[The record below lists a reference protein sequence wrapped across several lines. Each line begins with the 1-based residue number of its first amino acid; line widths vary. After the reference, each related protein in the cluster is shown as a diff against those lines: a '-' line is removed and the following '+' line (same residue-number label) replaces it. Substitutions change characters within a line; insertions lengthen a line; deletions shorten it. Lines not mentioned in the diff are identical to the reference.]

1 MLVLLR
7 LDGFVSGYWLSLIVV
22 LSEVVMVVSGG
33 VRALGGVSGGDQYG
47 GSIGFGGPGEDGKYW
62 EWV

>member
-22 LSEVVMVVSGG
+22 LSEVVMMVSGG
-33 VRALGGVSGGDQYG
+33 VRALGGVSGADQCG
-47 GSIGFGGPGEDGKYW
+47 GFDGFGGPGEDGKYW